1 MGVAGPAWRNLVVLA
16 GLCLPAGAVGQEPAG
31 FTEGEIR
38 AILAHGPWPV
48 PLATDP
54 GNPVSGKREA
64 VEFGERLFFDQ
75 RMSSSGKFSC
85 GTCHVPERNW
95 TDNQTRGA
103 AVAEVDR
110 NTPTL
115 MNIRLSRRFGWD
127 GGTDALWK
135 QSIRPILDPR
145 ELAASPRHVAELLR
159 KDEQM
164 TCRYRKAFG
173 VAPSATDDDAVLADV
188 GKALAAFVETFETPP
203 TPFDRFRNTLARGE
217 PIRPWIYSEAAQR
230 GARLFVGKGGC
241 SNCHSGPNFS
251 NGELRDNGFSAYAAK
266 GRPDPGRNGTFKVPT
281 LRHLFLTAPY
291 GHHGEVGTMA
301 DAVRHYSERGSSE
314 LKPLRLTASEQ
325 TDLVVFLETLSTF
338 NIPLRPDDL
347 NRCH

>member
-1 MGVAGPAWRNLVVLA
+1 MGLHHSVLA
-16 GLCLPAGAVGQEPAG
+16 GLALPLAVAAQDPAP
-31 FTEGEIR
+31 FTEAEIR

-48 PLATDP
+48 AVTTDP
-54 GNPVSGKREA
+54 ANRVSGKREA
-64 VEFGERLFFDQ
+64 VEFGERLFFD
-75 RMSSSGKFSC
+75 RRLSDSGKFSC

-95 TDNQTRGA
+95 TDNLTRGA
-103 AVAEVDR
+103 AAAEVDR

-115 MNIRLSRRFGWD
+115 MNVRLGRRFGWD
-127 GGTDALWK
+127 GATDSLAV
-135 QSIRPILDPR
+135 QSIRPILDAR
-145 ELAASPRHVAELLR
+145 ELGASARHVAELLR

-173 VAPSATDDDAVLADV
+173 AAPSATDDDAVLADV

-203 TPFDRFRNTLARGE
+203 TPFDRFRNALAKGE

-230 GARLFVGKGGC
+230 GVRIFVGKGGC

-251 NGELRDNGFSAYAAK
+251 NGELRDNGFSVYAAK

-301 DAVRHYSERGSSE
+301 EAVRHYSERGSSE
-314 LKPLRLTASEQ
+314 LKPLQLTASEQ

-338 NIPLRPDDL
+338 NNPWRPDDL

>member
-1 MGVAGPAWRNLVVLA
+1 MGLHHSVLA
-16 GLCLPAGAVGQEPAG
+16 GLALPLTVAAQDLAPL
-31 FTEGEIR
+31 TEAETR

-48 PLATDP
+48 AITADP
-54 GNPVSGKREA
+54 SNRVSGKREA
-64 VEFGERLFFDQ
+64 VEFGERLFFDN
-75 RMSSSGKFSC
+75 RLSGSGKFSC
-85 GTCHVPERNW
+85 GTCHIPERNW
-95 TDNQTRGA
+95 SDNRTRGA
-103 AVAEVDR
+103 AAAEVNR

-115 MNIRLSRRFGWD
+115 MNLRLGHRFGWD
-127 GGTDALWK
+127 GATDSLPA
-135 QSIRPILDPR
+135 QSIRPILDAR
-145 ELAASPRHVAELLR
+145 ELGASARHVAELLR
-159 KDEQM
+159 TDEQM

-173 VAPSATDDDAVLADV
+173 AAPSATDDDAVLADV

-203 TPFDRFRNTLARGE
+203 TPFDRFRNTLAKGE

-230 GARLFVGKGGC
+230 GVRIFVGKGGC

-251 NGELRDNGFSAYAAK
+251 NGELRDNGFSVYAAK

-301 DAVRHYSERGSSE
+301 DAVRHYSERGSRE
-314 LKPLRLTASEQ
+314 LKPLQLTASEQ

-338 NIPLRPDDL
+338 NNPWRPDDL